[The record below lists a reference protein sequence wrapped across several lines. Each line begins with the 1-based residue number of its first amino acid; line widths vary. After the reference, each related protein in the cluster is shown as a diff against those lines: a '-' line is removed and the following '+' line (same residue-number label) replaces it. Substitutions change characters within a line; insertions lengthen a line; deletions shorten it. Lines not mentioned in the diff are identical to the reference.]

1 MNFEGKMLEF
11 LEEEEIKTVVS
22 HMDIGRLLNPMK
34 NNPQMYSQQVKKL
47 GRMDA
52 KSPLVQKVLPRIV
65 VNQVKK
71 QDVTYSKI
79 VTNYLKEVKQDFA
92 NYLKEYEMTNTLS
105 PEVPESYATLYWRYK
120 KEIDKLCDLPYFWVL
135 LKIVDKEFD
144 TIEQIRVEYC
154 IEQQANNLQMIA
166 EYENKIN
173 LLNSDHQIEL
183 EQLKKKHFKEIKE
196 LQQEIRNLSDL
207 IQGKKESLEEIWK
220 NETEKMH
227 SQRMESLLEE
237 YNQKREGLEKR
248 YNEANI
254 QLDKGYKEKKELFL
268 SEIENQTSQLQS
280 KFESK
285 KKMLN
290 EDIGNMQVISQ
301 TLHEKEDLLR
311 AEIEALET
319 RKSELQTYIDHYFQQ
334 FEEHAIQLKLD
345 ALLTSKFSQR
355 TLELLS
361 KKTSEEAQTI
371 QLDQNELLSYG
382 GEPVKN
388 GEYIEPV
395 DESENVVEDLK
406 DNIELFFED
415 SYEIAKLLLVSQ
427 SLKKAVLVDSFSAKK
442 IGDSLSALS
451 DGKYVTIVDLNDDK
465 YTLKA
470 VIDFINDMPE
480 KTILVDGVID
490 RFDDKALSSICRN
503 CRDKILIFSYAEKS
517 TLEIISKS
525 YLQYCIPLF
534 LEEKLTFESREE
546 LLISNQT
553 YHNFLPEVG
562 TKECHQAYQKYIQ
575 KLFYKG
581 HLTKSL
587 ALELSKFIAIY
598 KAMTRGGNV
607 SDLAKETIRFYVS
620 DNGESEEVRNWI
632 SNII

>member
-361 KKTSEEAQTI
+361 KKNSEEAQTI

-395 DESENVVEDLK
+395 DESENVLEDLK

>member
-355 TLELLS
+355 TLGLLS

-395 DESENVVEDLK
+395 DESENVLEDLK

-480 KTILVDGVID
+480 KTILVEGVID

-534 LEEKLTFESREE
+534 LEEKLTFESSEE

>member
-1 MNFEGKMLEF
+1 MNFEGKILEF

-144 TIEQIRVEYC
+144 TIEQTRVEYC

-183 EQLKKKHFKEIKE
+183 EQLKKMHSKEIKE

-227 SQRMESLLEE
+227 SQRMESILEE
-237 YNQKREGLEKR
+237 YNQKREELEKR

-311 AEIEALET
+311 TEIEALET
-319 RKSELQTYIDHYFQQ
+319 RKNELQTYIDHYFQQ

-355 TLELLS
+355 TLELVS

-395 DESENVVEDLK
+395 DESENVLEDLK
-406 DNIELFFED
+406 DNIGLFFED

-517 TLEIISKS
+517 TLKIISKS

-553 YHNFLPEVG
+553 YYNFLPEVG

-620 DNGESEEVRNWI
+620 DNGESEEVQNWI

>member
-1 MNFEGKMLEF
+1 MLEF

-301 TLHEKEDLLR
+301 TLHEKL
-311 AEIEALET
+311 I
-319 RKSELQTYIDHYFQQ
+319 KYYS
-334 FEEHAIQLKLD
+334 
-345 ALLTSKFSQR
+345 
-355 TLELLS
+355 
-361 KKTSEEAQTI
+361 
-371 QLDQNELLSYG
+371 
-382 GEPVKN
+382 VK
-388 GEYIEPV
+388 V
-395 DESENVVEDLK
+395 
-406 DNIELFFED
+406 
-415 SYEIAKLLLVSQ
+415 
-427 SLKKAVLVDSFSAKK
+427 
-442 IGDSLSALS
+442 
-451 DGKYVTIVDLNDDK
+451 IVQPR
-465 YTLKA
+465 
-470 VIDFINDMPE
+470 VMI
-480 KTILVDGVID
+480 V
-490 RFDDKALSSICRN
+490 
-503 CRDKILIFSYAEKS
+503 
-517 TLEIISKS
+517 
-525 YLQYCIPLF
+525 
-534 LEEKLTFESREE
+534 
-546 LLISNQT
+546 
-553 YHNFLPEVG
+553 
-562 TKECHQAYQKYIQ
+562 
-575 KLFYKG
+575 
-581 HLTKSL
+581 
-587 ALELSKFIAIY
+587 
-598 KAMTRGGNV
+598 
-607 SDLAKETIRFYVS
+607 
-620 DNGESEEVRNWI
+620 
-632 SNII
+632 

>member
-395 DESENVVEDLK
+395 DESENVLEDLK

-465 YTLKA
+465 YT
-470 VIDFINDMPE
+470 
-480 KTILVDGVID
+480 
-490 RFDDKALSSICRN
+490 CR
-503 CRDKILIFSYAEKS
+503 RD
-517 TLEIISKS
+517 
-525 YLQYCIPLF
+525 
-534 LEEKLTFESREE
+534 
-546 LLISNQT
+546 
-553 YHNFLPEVG
+553 
-562 TKECHQAYQKYIQ
+562 
-575 KLFYKG
+575 
-581 HLTKSL
+581 
-587 ALELSKFIAIY
+587 
-598 KAMTRGGNV
+598 
-607 SDLAKETIRFYVS
+607 
-620 DNGESEEVRNWI
+620 
-632 SNII
+632 

>member
-395 DESENVVEDLK
+395 DESENVLEDLK

>member
-1 MNFEGKMLEF
+1 MNFEGKILEF

-34 NNPQMYSQQVKKL
+34 NNPQMYSQQAKKL

-144 TIEQIRVEYC
+144 TIEQTRVEYC

-166 EYENKIN
+166 EYENQIN

-183 EQLKKKHFKEIKE
+183 EQLKKKHSKEIKE

-227 SQRMESLLEE
+227 SQRMESILEE
-237 YNQKREGLEKR
+237 YNQKREELEKR

-311 AEIEALET
+311 TEIEALET

-355 TLELLS
+355 TLELVS
-361 KKTSEEAQTI
+361 KKNSEEAQTI

-395 DESENVVEDLK
+395 DESENVLEDLK

-517 TLEIISKS
+517 TLKIISKS

-620 DNGESEEVRNWI
+620 DNGESEEVQNWI

>member
-144 TIEQIRVEYC
+144 TIEQIRVECC

-395 DESENVVEDLK
+395 DESENVLEDLK

>member
-395 DESENVVEDLK
+395 DESENVLEDLK

-598 KAMTRGGNV
+598 KAMARGGNV